1 MKTAR
6 ASNPSAKNN
15 LNLSPRFSIKGRL
28 KIFRRPLF
36 YYQHQITPF
45 NAIYELIPTAPL
57 LSTSPS
63 LPTTI
68 NIMLTYTRSVRLD
81 APLEPIFRYC
91 TSRHGFAC
99 QFPFD
104 VQWLSEKEY
113 WARGDILDF
122 RYRVC
127 GIWLRHRAEII
138 SLEPNQSF
146 TDLMLKGIYRSF
158 RHTHEF
164 RFSGGRTCVTDTV
177 EFTFGL
183 GKTVDRLIG
192 LPTLR
197 RTFKERHRL
206 LKEWAAQW
214 ADYAEDATS

>member
-1 MKTAR
+1 
-6 ASNPSAKNN
+6 
-15 LNLSPRFSIKGRL
+15 
-28 KIFRRPLF
+28 
-36 YYQHQITPF
+36 
-45 NAIYELIPTAPL
+45 
-57 LSTSPS
+57 
-63 LPTTI
+63 
-68 NIMLTYTRSVRLD
+68 MLTDTRSVWLD

-91 TSRHGFAC
+91 TSRHGFTR

-113 WARGDILDF
+113 WAWGDILDF

-138 SLEPNQSF
+138 SLEPHQSF
-146 TDLMLKGIYRSF
+146 TDLMLNGIYRSF

-164 RFSGGRTCVTDTV
+164 KSYGGRTCVTDKV

-183 GKTVDRLIG
+183 GKTIDRLIG

-197 RTFKERHRL
+197 WTFEKRHRL
-206 LKEWAAQW
+206 LKEW

>member
-1 MKTAR
+1 MSENFQTT
-6 ASNPSAKNN
+6 
-15 LNLSPRFSIKGRL
+15 FIYSIIHTK
-28 KIFRRPLF
+28 PTHAVQ
-36 YYQHQITPF
+36 YH
-45 NAIYELIPTAPL
+45 YELIPTTPL

-63 LPTTI
+63 LPTTV
-68 NIMLTYTRSVRLD
+68 NIMLTYTRSVQLD

-91 TSRHGFAC
+91 TSRHGFSR

-113 WARGDILDF
+113 WERGDILDF

-146 TDLMLKGIYRSF
+146 TDLMLKGIYRAF

-164 RFSGGRTCVTDTV
+164 KSSEGRTCVTDTV

-197 RTFKERHRL
+197 RTFEKRHRL
-206 LKEWAAQW
+206 LKEWADQW
-214 ADYAEDATS
+214 TD

>member
-1 MKTAR
+1 
-6 ASNPSAKNN
+6 
-15 LNLSPRFSIKGRL
+15 
-28 KIFRRPLF
+28 
-36 YYQHQITPF
+36 
-45 NAIYELIPTAPL
+45 
-57 LSTSPS
+57 
-63 LPTTI
+63 
-68 NIMLTYTRSVRLD
+68 MLTYTRSVRLD

-127 GIWLRHRAEII
+127 GIWLQHRAEII

-164 RFSGGRTCVTDTV
+164 KFFDGRTCVTDTV

-197 RTFKERHRL
+197 RTFEKRHCL
-206 LKEWAAQW
+206 LKDWAARWNGHVEKTQQI
-214 ADYAEDATS
+214 E

>member
-1 MKTAR
+1 M
-6 ASNPSAKNN
+6 
-15 LNLSPRFSIKGRL
+15 
-28 KIFRRPLF
+28 
-36 YYQHQITPF
+36 PF

-57 LSTSPS
+57 LSISPS
-63 LPTTI
+63 LPTTV
-68 NIMLTYTRSVRLD
+68 NIMQTFTRSVWLE

-91 TSRHGFAC
+91 TSRHGFAR
-99 QFPFD
+99 QFPFH

-113 WARGDILDF
+113 WERGDILDF
-122 RYRVC
+122 KYRVC

-146 TDLMLKGIYRSF
+146 TDLMLKGIYRAF

-164 RFSGGRTCVTDTV
+164 KSSGGRTCVTDTV

-197 RTFKERHRL
+197 RTFEKRHRL

>member
-1 MKTAR
+1 
-6 ASNPSAKNN
+6 
-15 LNLSPRFSIKGRL
+15 
-28 KIFRRPLF
+28 
-36 YYQHQITPF
+36 
-45 NAIYELIPTAPL
+45 
-57 LSTSPS
+57 
-63 LPTTI
+63 
-68 NIMLTYTRSVRLD
+68 MLTYTRSVRLD

-164 RFSGGRTCVTDTV
+164 KFSGGRTCVTDTV

-197 RTFKERHRL
+197 RTFAKRHCL
-206 LKEWAAQW
+206 LKDWAARWNSHVEKTQQI
-214 ADYAEDATS
+214 E

>member
-1 MKTAR
+1 
-6 ASNPSAKNN
+6 
-15 LNLSPRFSIKGRL
+15 
-28 KIFRRPLF
+28 
-36 YYQHQITPF
+36 
-45 NAIYELIPTAPL
+45 
-57 LSTSPS
+57 
-63 LPTTI
+63 
-68 NIMLTYTRSVRLD
+68 MLTYTRSVRLD
-81 APLEPIFRYC
+81 ASLEPIFRYC
-91 TSRHGFAC
+91 TSRHGFSR

-113 WARGDILDF
+113 WMRGDILDF

-192 LPTLR
+192 LPTLH
-197 RTFKERHRL
+197 RTFEKRHRL
-206 LKEWAAQW
+206 LKEWADQW
-214 ADYAEDATS
+214 TD

>member
-1 MKTAR
+1 MRNK
-6 ASNPSAKNN
+6 S
-15 LNLSPRFSIKGRL
+15 KGRL

-36 YYQHQITPF
+36 IPLSIQNQPTSF

-57 LSTSPS
+57 LSISPF
-63 LPTTI
+63 LPTTV
-68 NIMLTYTRSVRLD
+68 NIMLTYTRSVWLD
-81 APLEPIFRYC
+81 APLEAIFRYC
-91 TSRHGFAC
+91 TSRHGFTR

-113 WARGDILDF
+113 WERGDILDF
-122 RYRVC
+122 KYRVC

-146 TDLMLKGIYRSF
+146 TDLMLQGIYRSF

-164 RFSGGRTCVTDTV
+164 KSSGGRTCVTDTV
-177 EFTFGL
+177 KFTIGL
-183 GKTVDRLIG
+183 GKMIDRLIG

-197 RTFKERHRL
+197 RTFEKRHRL
-206 LKEWAAQW
+206 LKERTGYTENAAH
-214 ADYAEDATS
+214 

>member
-1 MKTAR
+1 MQT
-6 ASNPSAKNN
+6 
-15 LNLSPRFSIKGRL
+15 F
-28 KIFRRPLF
+28 
-36 YYQHQITPF
+36 
-45 NAIYELIPTAPL
+45 
-57 LSTSPS
+57 
-63 LPTTI
+63 
-68 NIMLTYTRSVRLD
+68 TRSVWLE

-91 TSRHGFAC
+91 TSRHGFAR
-99 QFPFD
+99 QFPFH

-113 WARGDILDF
+113 WERGDILDF
-122 RYRVC
+122 KYRVC

-146 TDLMLKGIYRSF
+146 TDLMLKGIYRAF

-164 RFSGGRTCVTDTV
+164 KSSGGRTCVTDTV

-197 RTFKERHRL
+197 RTFEKRHRL
-206 LKEWAAQW
+206 LKEWDDQW
-214 ADYAEDATS
+214 NGHVEGNVAN